1 MTTISRRRS
10 EVLPPPSRRARAM
23 KVLGDLVQLDWGTK
37 TLAFVITVLLFV
49 LTRDEVTRTFN
60 VPLRVVPD
68 PERVLLTA
76 VPDNVAVQ
84 VRGPWSRVNRLGDH
98 DFGSAQLDLRA
109 AVPGPLQI
117 DRASIVMP
125 RGVVLAEVVY
135 DEVDLR
141 FEPVVEREVP
151 VLPIVIGQPAADYQ
165 LVRVRAQPATMRVRG
180 GRSSVLAVAQLSTEG
195 YDVRG
200 ADHEVSQTLALV
212 RPPMG
217 VEIVG
222 EGAEPMRVKV
232 VAEIGPIAH
241 QQVMRAPVQRDA
253 ALGERG
259 GIAPLADVTIHG
271 PMPAFR
277 ELARLGLVL
286 PVIGHAAP
294 AADAPSTH
302 AVIKLRWAEAVP
314 PSLQRALSFEP
325 SEVRVELPPPPPPSP
340 EPTPLP
346 AP

>member
-1 MTTISRRRS
+1 MTT
-10 EVLPPPSRRARAM
+10 SRRARALR
-23 KVLGDLVQLDWGTK
+23 VLGDLVQLDWGTK

-49 LTRDEVTRTFN
+49 LTRDEVTRGFN

-68 PERVLLTA
+68 PERVLLTQ
-76 VPDNVAVQ
+76 VPETISVT

-98 DFGSAQLDLRA
+98 DFGSAQLDLRS

-125 RGVVLAEVVY
+125 RGVVLAEVAY

-151 VLPIVIGQPAADYQ
+151 VTAIVIGQPAPDYEI
-165 LVRVRAQPATMRVRG
+165 VRVRAQPATMRVRG
-180 GRSSVLAVAQLSTEG
+180 GRSSVLAVVQLSTEG
-195 YDVRG
+195 YDIRG
-200 ADHEVSQTLALV
+200 ADHDVSETLALV
-212 RPPMG
+212 HPPAG

-232 VAEIGPIAH
+232 VAEIKPVPH
-241 QQVMRAPVQRDA
+241 QRLSRVPVERDPLLALRAGVP
-253 ALGERG
+253 ALV
-259 GIAPLADVTIHG
+259 DVTLRG

-277 ELARLGLVL
+277 ELTHLGLLL
-286 PVIGHAAP
+286 PVVARAVPG
-294 AADAPSTH
+294 DDSTY
-302 AVIKLRWAEAVP
+302 AVVRLRWADAVP
-314 PSLQRALSFEP
+314 ESVRRELTFEP
-325 SEVRVELPPPPPPSP
+325 TEVRVDLPVPPPPLPPTGP
-340 EPTPLP
+340 IPTP